1 MNAMRMRWIG
11 LAACAALAVLPAPA
25 LARQGWNCTY
35 EGRGSDP
42 AHYVTKIERR
52 GDLLVEPHWPVPV
65 TYRILAD
72 NHEMLIAA
80 RAATVPPS
88 FRRDA
93 RGEATVLFINKQT
106 GHMRRAAFATG
117 EADGQ
122 TLVGVCERW

>member
-1 MNAMRMRWIG
+1 MDAMRMGWIG
-11 LAACAALAVLPAPA
+11 LAACATLAVLPDEAF
-25 LARQGWNCTY
+25 ARQRWNCTY
-35 EGRGSDP
+35 EGMGSDP

-52 GDLLVEPHWPVPV
+52 GNLLVEPHWPVPV

-72 NHEMLIAA
+72 THDMLIAA
-80 RAATVPPS
+80 RASTAPPS

-117 EADGQ
+117 ETGGQ
-122 TLVGVCERW
+122 TLIGVCERW